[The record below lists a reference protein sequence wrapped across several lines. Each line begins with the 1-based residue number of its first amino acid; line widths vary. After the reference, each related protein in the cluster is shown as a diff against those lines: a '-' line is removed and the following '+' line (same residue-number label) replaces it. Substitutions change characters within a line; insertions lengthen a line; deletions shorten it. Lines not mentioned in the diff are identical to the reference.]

1 MRTHAIRQYEFGP
14 AEVLRFEEVPAPVAG
29 RGQVRVRVAA
39 AGVHLLDTSIRSGQ
53 SGGPMPLPR
62 LPVTPGRE
70 VAGVVDAVGDGV
82 DAGWLGKRVVAHLG
96 MTSGGYAELVLVNA
110 ESLHELPGEVEFDKA
125 VAMIG
130 TGRTTLA
137 VLELAD
143 LTERDVVLVPAAA
156 GGMGALLVQA
166 ARNAGAFVAALA
178 GGAEK
183 VARVRDLGADVVLD
197 YRVEGW
203 VGRLTEA
210 LAGRELTV
218 FFDSVGGET
227 GRAGFDLLGLGGRMM
242 MFGYSAGEPTRF
254 AAAEVIGRG
263 LTVSAAFRAR
273 ILNRPGGLRGLET
286 ESLAALAKG
295 ELVPFTQTFPLAQ
308 AAAAHRA
315 LETRGTVGKVV
326 LVS

>member
-1 MRTHAIRQYEFGP
+1 MSSHAIRHYEFGP
-14 AEVLRFEEVPAPVAG
+14 AEVLRFEEVPAPVPG

-39 AGVHLLDTSIRSGQ
+39 AGVHLLDTSIRSGE
-53 SGGPMPLPR
+53 SGGPMALPA

-70 VAGVVDAVGDGV
+70 VAGVVDVVGDGV
-82 DAGWLGKRVVAHLG
+82 EQEWLGRRVVAHLG
-96 MTSGGYAELVLVNA
+96 MTSGGYAELVVVNA
-110 ESLHELPGEVEFDKA
+110 ESLHEVPDGVGFDKA

-137 VLELAD
+137 VLELAGLSAD
-143 LTERDVVLVPAAA
+143 DVVLVPAAA

-183 VARVRDLGADVVLD
+183 VALVRELGADVVLD
-197 YRVEGW
+197 YRAEGW
-203 VGRLTEA
+203 AGRLAEA
-210 LAGRELTV
+210 LAGRPVTV
-218 FFDSVGGET
+218 FFDSVGGAV
-227 GRAGFDLLGLGGRMM
+227 GRAGFELLGLGGRLL
-242 MFGYSAGEPTRF
+242 MFGYSAGEPTAF
-254 AAAEVIGRG
+254 TSSEVIGRG
-263 LTVSAAFRAR
+263 LSVTSAFRAR

-286 ESLAALAKG
+286 DALAALAKG

-326 LVS
+326 LVT